1 MYRME
6 YEDDPEDIM
15 GSSDHF
21 DRKNDCWLLDDD
33 TTSNESRPHLQVV
46 CLESVESH
54 LLMIP
59 YYVHSKFMIG
69 IVSQSLWANKFVTY

>member
-6 YEDDPEDIM
+6 YEDDPDDIM
-15 GSSDHF
+15 DFPDHF
-21 DRKNDCWLLDDD
+21 DQKNDCWLLDDD
-33 TTSNESRPHLQVV
+33 ITSNESCPHLKIV

-59 YYVHSKFMIG
+59 YHAHSKFLIG